1 VFPTKQ
7 IKHKTLLEMSLA
19 GDVIPKRR
27 DYRVRFIE
35 DRGLNAFESYD
46 TRKAVLDVRVSEVD

>member
-46 TRKAVLDVRVSEVD
+46 TRKAVLDVQGE

>member
-1 VFPTKQ
+1 
-7 IKHKTLLEMSLA
+7 MSLA

-27 DYRVRFIE
+27 EYRVGFIE

-46 TRKAVLDVRVSEVD
+46 TRKAVLDVQGE